1 MEIFEGHRALFRPL
15 VAPAVAIGNF
25 DGVHLGHQRLLQTA
39 IAAARDL
46 GGDAV
51 VFTFDPHP
59 AAVLAPHKAPALITS
74 RARKLE
80 LLAQAG
86 ISACVLEPFTRA
98 LAAMSHE
105 DFLQSIL
112 VEILGARHIVVGYDF
127 TYGRER
133 AGTTATLRAFGQAR
147 GIGVDVVEPVEVGG
161 VAVSSTR
168 VRELVRDGD
177 VAGARAL
184 LGRDYDLDGTVIRG
198 DGRGARIGIPTAN
211 LALDTTLLPRGG
223 VYAVRVRVLD
233 DVAGDRALPAV
244 ANLGTNPTFVDRT
257 ELSLE
262 VHILDFAADLYGKRL
277 RVELVER
284 LRGEQR
290 FAGIDALLAQIRT
303 DIEQA
308 RALLAASAP
317 GGDRPGP

>member
-1 MEIFEGHRALFRPL
+1 
-15 VAPAVAIGNF
+15 
-25 DGVHLGHQRLLQTA
+25 
-39 IAAARDL
+39 
-46 GGDAV
+46 
-51 VFTFDPHP
+51 
-59 AAVLAPHKAPALITS
+59 
-74 RARKLE
+74 
-80 LLAQAG
+80 
-86 ISACVLEPFTRA
+86 
-98 LAAMSHE
+98 
-105 DFLQSIL
+105 
-112 VEILGARHIVVGYDF
+112 
-127 TYGRER
+127 
-133 AGTTATLRAFGQAR
+133 
-147 GIGVDVVEPVEVGG
+147 
-161 VAVSSTR
+161 
-168 VRELVRDGD
+168 

-233 DVAGDRALPAV
+233 DDGGARALPAV

-290 FAGIDALLAQIRT
+290 FSGIDALLAQIRA

-308 RALLAASAP
+308 RALLAAPAP